1 MNYVRSYGN
10 YISALKG
17 ILFGSLGFL
26 CLILQLIFTWKK
38 ISLIP
43 FLIFFSLTVWF
54 LFSIFKL
61 IFSSY
66 RKLVSKNI
74 FNQKT
79 EEIENKTSILISKT
93 ILRKGSNGDGRYLFI
108 LKDYGKIPVD
118 EETFRKYTLND
129 EIELERKALK
139 LIGNTIEIRS
149 IVKDCPKT
157 RNYTSFLNGK
167 RLEKFLEKYPEEK

>member
-1 MNYVRSYGN
+1 MNYVRAYGN
-10 YISALKG
+10 YVSAFKG
-17 ILFGSLGFL
+17 TLFGGAGFL
-26 CLILQLIFTWKK
+26 CLILQLIFTWNR

-43 FLIFFSLTVWF
+43 FLIFFSSTVWF
-54 LFSIFKL
+54 LFSIFRL

-74 FNQKT
+74 FNQRT
-79 EEIENKTSILISKT
+79 EEIENKTSILLSKT
-93 ILRKGSNGDGRYLFI
+93 ISSKSSNGESKYLFI
-108 LKDYGKIPVD
+108 LEDYGKIPVD

-157 RNYTSFLNGK
+157 RTYTSFLNGK
-167 RLEKFLEKYPEEK
+167 RLEKFLKKYPEEK